1 MLVRHVNADRG
12 STLVEVMIASAVL
25 AISLVATLGAMAT
38 SGAATSVA
46 QEEALALQLASER
59 MNSLRSI
66 SYQETEAMLGDSTFE
81 PGAVP
86 GQVDGHG
93 HAYAYGHLKGKGGVL
108 PTGQQ
113 RVTSDSGTLVV
124 EVTVTWSSSALGQE
138 MSRSLF
144 WRAAP

>member
-1 MLVRHVNADRG
+1 MFASRLHADRG

-25 AISLVATLGAMAT
+25 AVSIVATLSAMAT
-38 SGAATSVA
+38 CETATSAA

-59 MNSLRSI
+59 MNYLRSM
-66 SYQETEAMLGDSTFE
+66 SYQEIEAMLGDSTFE
-81 PGAVP
+81 PAAVT
-86 GQVDGHG
+86 GQGNGHG

-113 RVTSDSGTLVV
+113 RVTSDNGTLVV
-124 EVTVTWSSSALGQE
+124 EVTVAWSSSALGRE